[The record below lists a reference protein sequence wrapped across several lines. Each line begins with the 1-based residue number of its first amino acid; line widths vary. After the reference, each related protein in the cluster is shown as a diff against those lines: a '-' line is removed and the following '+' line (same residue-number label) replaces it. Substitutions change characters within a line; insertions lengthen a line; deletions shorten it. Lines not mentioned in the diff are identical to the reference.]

1 MSLLSACPEPTQAEA
16 VYGRL
21 KSALMTGL
29 HRPGQKLSI
38 RRLAEDLG
46 TGTSPVREALK
57 RLASERVLDGS
68 AKRSYAVPVLGAKRT
83 ADLFNLRALLE
94 CEAAVRAV
102 ERIDA
107 ATIDAIARTVGRM
120 EEAVAEGRPGAYAP
134 DAYMV
139 ENHRFHFLIYR
150 GSGNPDMIAVIEQLW
165 MQTAPS
171 LRAVLDAATP
181 DAGWREVHDAV
192 VDALRAR
199 SAEATRAALLR
210 DIRWDWLGEGTPLN
224 GGDEGRGT

>member
-1 MSLLSACPEPTQAEA
+1 MSLLTACPEPTQAEA
-16 VYGRL
+16 VYERL

-29 HRPGQKLSI
+29 HRPGHKLSI
-38 RRLAEDLG
+38 RGLAGELG

-107 ATIDAIARTVGRM
+107 ATIDKIARTVDRM
-120 EEAVAEGRPGAYAP
+120 QATVAGDRP

-150 GSGNPDMIAVIEQLW
+150 GCGNPDMIAVIEQLW
-165 MQTAPS
+165 MQTGPS
-171 LRAVLDAATP
+171 LRAVLDAAIP
-181 DAGWREVHDAV
+181 DPDWREVHDAV
-192 VDALRAR
+192 VDALRVR
-199 SAEATRAALLR
+199 SAEATRAR
-210 DIRWDWLGEGTPLN
+210 PPTRHPLGLARR
-224 GGDEGRGT
+224 GRAAGRRGR